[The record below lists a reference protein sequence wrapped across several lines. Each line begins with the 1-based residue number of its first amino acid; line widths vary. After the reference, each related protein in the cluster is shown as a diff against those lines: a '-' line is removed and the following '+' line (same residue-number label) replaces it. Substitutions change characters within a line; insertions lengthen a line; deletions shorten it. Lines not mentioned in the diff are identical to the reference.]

1 MKSQHRANERVRGQQ
16 LQTCYVIITK
26 ICGFLFFLIDLSLA
40 NDTLQ
45 FFTLGFKC
53 VILPQT
59 FASLNPS
66 KLYFSLIFFFLQSL
80 FFLNMHIFYWS
91 IVDLQCFTC
100 TARWFSYTTYMD
112 IYIYII
118 TYMYIIFQIIFHY
131 RLLQDID
138 SSSLCYMVNLCCLLH
153 IYFLKLEI

>member
-66 KLYFSLIFFFLQSL
+66 KLYFSLIFFPVFVFQFL
-80 FFLNMHIFYWS
+80 
-91 IVDLQCFTC
+91 
-100 TARWFSYTTYMD
+100 
-112 IYIYII
+112 YIYKLYSTWFNII
-118 TYMYIIFQIIFHY
+118 IN
-131 RLLQDID
+131 
-138 SSSLCYMVNLCCLLH
+138 SLIV
-153 IYFLKLEI
+153 IVGE